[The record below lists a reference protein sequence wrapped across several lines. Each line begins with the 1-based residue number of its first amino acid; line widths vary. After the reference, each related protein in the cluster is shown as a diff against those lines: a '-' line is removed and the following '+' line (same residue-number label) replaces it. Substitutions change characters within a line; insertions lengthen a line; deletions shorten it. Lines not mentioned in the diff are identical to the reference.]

1 MSISVSVLLLAS
13 TIPAMPPAP
22 IGDEYPLFRQ
32 TTTAII
38 TEASDYGGTKSTLK
52 AKVTQDSATSWCE
65 NWYPGQKDCVAD
77 ALASSSGHVY
87 EATANCDNGD
97 LWTNGG
103 KHYVFDGPETRGNEY
118 YGYVGVKD
126 AETGKRLGMS
136 DAERGAEFGSLW
148 LKLCPMGWPYKTI
161 PVKETFKLGPEDET
175 YGARI
180 GHNGSVMF
188 NHQRQHIIVYADP
201 KKSLTGTIA
210 EDTVLV
216 RGWEV
221 PNEWFSGVAYT
232 YKKGCAPAP
241 YLVGGHYQG
250 ANLTLL
256 GKAPVREGCNVV
268 GYSDKSPNAKLVFDL
283 AE

>member
-1 MSISVSVLLLAS
+1 MSISVSLFLLAS

-22 IGDEYPLFRQ
+22 IGEEYPLFRQ

-38 TEASDYGGTKSTLK
+38 TDAADYGGTKSTLK
-52 AKVTQDSATSWCE
+52 AKVTPESAKSWCE
-65 NWYPGQKDCVAD
+65 NWHPNRPNCVAD
-77 ALASSSGHVY
+77 ALEGPSSRVY
-87 EATANCDNGD
+87 EATANCETGD

-103 KHYVFDGPETRGNEY
+103 KHYIFDGPETRDTNF

-136 DAERGAEFGSLW
+136 DADSGAEFGSLW
-148 LKLCPMGWPYKTI
+148 LRLCPMGWPYKT
-161 PVKETFKLGPEDET
+161 VSVSETFKLGPDDEK
-175 YGARI
+175 YGQHI
-180 GHNGSVMF
+180 GHNGSLMF
-188 NHQRQHIIVYADP
+188 NHQRQHVIVYEDP
-201 KKSLTGTIA
+201 KKSLAGTVS
-210 EDTVLV
+210 EGTVLV

-241 YLVGGHYQG
+241 YLVSGHYQG
-250 ANLTLL
+250 GNLTLL
-256 GKAPVREGCNVV
+256 GKAPVREGCDVV
-268 GYSDKSPNAKLVFDL
+268 GYSDKSPNAKLIFDF